1 MGADNDLEQLG
12 IESCMLSDTVFY
24 HHDRERARTCIH
36 RLLGWP
42 FERVVLAHGDFL
54 TDSANA
60 LEREGLGRRA

>member
-1 MGADNDLEQLG
+1 
-12 IESCMLSDTVFY
+12 MLSDTVFY